1 MYLKKTT
8 WGNTVFLRLIADF
21 GQTNTDP
28 QILRKKKKI
37 RQNNVNTFDFYF
49 RINILFLF
57 FHSLIST

>member
-28 QILRKKKKI
+28 QILKKKKI
-37 RQNNVNTFDFYF
+37 RQNNVNTFDCYF
-49 RINILFLF
+49 RIHILFLF
-57 FHSLIST
+57 FHSFIST

>member
-28 QILRKKKKI
+28 QILRKKKK
-37 RQNNVNTFDFYF
+37 FDKTMS
-49 RINILFLF
+49 I
-57 FHSLIST
+57 HLIFTSE